1 MSLTA
6 FLLLLLSVTF
16 HASWNLLAKKSVMS
30 IACYT
35 IICLTSALC
44 WVHMQFWTPVDV
56 LGLPWKYYIFMA
68 CSVASDVLYCSGLVR
83 AYRTMEMSTAYPM
96 MRSLPLLITA
106 AVTTIFGL
114 GKPLSGMAI
123 CGMAVVF
130 VGCLFMPLADFKN
143 FRWSNYI
150 NVHLLFIL
158 LVACGTTGYTVF
170 DSQAQAILRSAVT
183 DVSKPVLSLTYYS
196 SRGILLSITLVSIML
211 SLKSERENLRRFIK
225 ERNFNPVFAGL
236 FATCAYSLVL
246 IAMNYVSNVSY
257 VQVFRQIGLLVGVA
271 GGIIILKERCSA
283 PKIIGSLLIVSG
295 LVMTVI

>member
-56 LGLPWKYYIFMA
+56 LGLPGKYYIFMT
-68 CSVASDVLYCSGLVR
+68 CSVCSDVLYCLGLVR

-114 GKPLSGMAI
+114 GKPLTAMAI
-123 CGMAVVF
+123 AGMAVVF
-130 VGCLFMPLADFKN
+130 IGCLFMPLASFKN
-143 FRWSNYI
+143 FRWSNYVNI
-150 NVHLLFIL
+150 HLLFIL

-170 DSQAQAILRSAVT
+170 DSQAQAILRGAVT
-183 DVSKPVLSLTYYS
+183 NVSKPVLSLTYYS
-196 SRGILLSITLVSIML
+196 SRGILLSTTLLTIL
-211 SLKSERENLRRFIK
+211 FSLKAERENLRRFIK
-225 ERNFNPVFAGL
+225 ERNFNPVLAGL

>member
-1 MSLTA
+1 MTLTA
-6 FLLLLLSVTF
+6 FILLLLSVTF

-44 WVHMQFWTPVDV
+44 WMHMQFWTPVNV
-56 LGLPWKYYIFMA
+56 FALPGKYYLLMM
-68 CSVASDVLYCSGLVR
+68 CSIASDVLYCLGLVR

-96 MRSLPLLITA
+96 MRSLPLLLTA

-114 GKPLSGMAI
+114 GKPLTPMALL
-123 CGMAVVF
+123 GMAVVF
-130 VGCLFMPLADFKN
+130 VGCLLMPLADFKS
-143 FRWSNYI
+143 FRWQSYV

-170 DSQAQAILRSAVT
+170 DNQAQAILRSAVCN
-183 DVSKPVLSLTYYS
+183 VSKPLLSLTYYS
-196 SRGILLSITLVSIML
+196 SRGILLSITLLTILFSC
-211 SLKSERENLRRFIK
+211 KRERENLRNFIR
-225 ERNFNPVFAGL
+225 ERNFNPVLAGL

-257 VQVFRQIGLLVGVA
+257 VQVFRQLGLLVGVA

-283 PKIIGSLLIVSG
+283 PKITGSLLIVSG